1 MGDNEEHLWFMLF
14 FDNYVKKREKTELR
28 NIVNETIKVIKRVFS
43 NVFKENLG
51 EELRE
56 LKICID
62 N

>member
-56 LKICID
+56 LKICIE

>member
-43 NVFKENLG
+43 NVFKENLD

-56 LKICID
+56 LKICIE